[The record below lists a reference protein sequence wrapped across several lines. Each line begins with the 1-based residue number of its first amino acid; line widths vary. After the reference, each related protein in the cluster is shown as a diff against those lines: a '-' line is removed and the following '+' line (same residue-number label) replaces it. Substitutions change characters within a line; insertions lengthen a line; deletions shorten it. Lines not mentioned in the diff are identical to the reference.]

1 LVSAHPEPE
10 SPVASHVVLTCGVA
24 GSGKTAYAKSLER
37 LGYERLSIDEQIWR
51 EHGRDGA
58 SFPPDEYERM
68 KSDAEAVLLDRLL
81 ILIGEGRLAVLEY
94 SFWSR
99 EKRDRYKAIIESH
112 GATWEL
118 VYLKASPALLRERL
132 AARNGSG
139 GANSVTV
146 SGDLLDRYLE
156 GFEEPIGEGEFVI
169 EQH

>member
-1 LVSAHPEPE
+1 VSAHLEPD
-10 SPVASHVVLTCGVA
+10 SSVTSHVVLTCGVA
-24 GSGKTAYAKSLER
+24 GSGKTTYAKSLER
-37 LGYERLSIDEQIWR
+37 LGYERLSIDEQLWR
-51 EHGRDGA
+51 EHGLDGA

-68 KSDAEAVLLDRLL
+68 KSDAEATLLDRL
-81 ILIGEGRLAVLEY
+81 IVLIGEGRPVVLEY

-99 EKRDRYKAIIESH
+99 ERRDRYKAIIESR

-118 VYLKASPALLRERL
+118 VYLKASPAVLRERV

-146 SGDLLDRYLE
+146 SDDLLDRYLE
-156 GFEEPIGEGEFVI
+156 GFEEPVGEGEVVI